1 MCSQFLGKLL
11 FLWGGGGLFVVG
23 RFPEKMGVFVKGQFH
38 GKVDMTLKFQ
48 VYHIA
53 KKLLIMF
60 YPYAEVKE
68 TKIIL

>member
-1 MCSQFLGKLL
+1 MLLTVHKLHIITC
-11 FLWGGGGLFVVG
+11 
-23 RFPEKMGVFVKGQFH
+23 GQFH

-53 KKLLIMF
+53 KTLLIMF

-68 TKIIL
+68 TKRIL